1 MRTRTATTLTA
12 ALLLSLTAC
21 NSDKPKAAAAPPTTA
36 APTAAASTTP
46 PAPKYLTFGQA
57 VKVSNP
63 DVGNAAT
70 ATVLSYQQGGYKTQ
84 TSADQEFN
92 TTGYVW
98 ATVEIKVCTTKGT
111 VQTSR
116 YPWVL
121 AYDDGTRIEPSSVTY
136 GDFPKPEYPYD
147 AKIKAGDCVRGKT
160 VFAVPGK
167 QRPERVVYTSELLPE
182 PAEWAVPSK

>member
-1 MRTRTATTLTA
+1 M
-12 ALLLSLTAC
+12 
-21 NSDKPKAAAAPPTTA
+21 
-36 APTAAASTTP
+36 
-46 PAPKYLTFGQA
+46 
-57 VKVSNP
+57 
-63 DVGNAAT
+63 
-70 ATVLSYQQGGYKTQ
+70 LSYQQGGYKTQ